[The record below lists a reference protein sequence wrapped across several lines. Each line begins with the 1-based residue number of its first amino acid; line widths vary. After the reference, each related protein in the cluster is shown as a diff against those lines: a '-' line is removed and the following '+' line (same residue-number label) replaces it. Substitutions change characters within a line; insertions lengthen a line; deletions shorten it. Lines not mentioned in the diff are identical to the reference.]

1 MKEESIVEALACIE
15 ALAWMVVAV
24 GVVRIVAIVVGL
36 VS

>member
-1 MKEESIVEALACIE
+1 MKEVLTWIE

-24 GVVRIVAIVVGL
+24 GVVRVVAIVVGL

>member
-1 MKEESIVEALACIE
+1 MKEVLTWIE